1 MTGPGVYPASPEMR
15 EVGLAVVVGVTDGEL
30 EPSSHAVTGH
40 RQIRVGHGVRSVP
53 VAQPGVGS
61 TGPQVQKISLPI
73 TVEVTD
79 LPIDAAGAGHTVAR
93 GQVRVSDGI
102 RAIAVAEPRVD
113 ASRPN
118 VEQVGFAVVVE
129 VSNLPADASGHAV
142 TGHRQV
148 RVGDGVRPIPVAQP
162 CVDSA
167 VPQVR
172 EVTLAVTVEVAN
184 LPVEATCHAVVSE
197 WLERVGHRVGPI
209 AVREPGVDASRPDM
223 EQVGL
228 PVATDICN
236 DVWLVCGT
244 TVITQDTRNGRA
256 LVLGVNHTVLV
267 AVRRRRGRGRR
278 LARFSANVKKLGWP

>member
-172 EVTLAVTVEVAN
+172 EVTLAVTVEVADLPIEVVRHGVVGEWLERVRHGVGPIAVAQPRVDSAVPQVGEVTLAVAVEVAN
-184 LPVEATCHAVVSE
+184 LPVKATCHAVVSE
-197 WLERVGHRVGPI
+197 
-209 AVREPGVDASRPDM
+209 
-223 EQVGL
+223 
-228 PVATDICN
+228 
-236 DVWLVCGT
+236 
-244 TVITQDTRNGRA
+244 
-256 LVLGVNHTVLV
+256 
-267 AVRRRRGRGRR
+267 
-278 LARFSANVKKLGWP
+278 